1 MVTLKRPPGT
11 RAVSHPDLRLSDRQ
25 KKGLAYLKENLR
37 MTRQDYERLTQAS
50 PATAKRDIEALK
62 KLSLIL
68 QRGKGPS
75 AFYEMKTNDL
85 I

>member
-1 MVTLKRPPGT
+1 
-11 RAVSHPDLRLSDRQ
+11 
-25 KKGLAYLKENLR
+25 